1 MYAPILTWLYAPIIA
16 YWNKVMIVSA
26 VGQLARVC
34 LLWTVNF
41 CSIFVSD
48 GILLGCLALLH

>member
-1 MYAPILTWLYAPIIA
+1 LYAPIIA